1 MTYKLKDLADVIR
14 SKNAG
19 PYELT
24 FDIMFKTEE
33 IYKAVA
39 ASGAITKSS
48 FAALYNIAPE
58 AVMEIVHFHP
68 AKAIKITIARP
79 VCSGDLRET
88 DVYGAQQH
96 APLMN
101 FAIDINPHDS
111 AHLAHLQSESCVK
124 HGSEFQQGG
133 SPSHATA
140 GTPQ

>member
-1 MTYKLKDLADVIR
+1 MKYKLSTIADVIR

-39 ASGAITKSS
+39 ATVAINKAS
-48 FAALYNIAPE
+48 FAALYNIPQE
-58 AVMEIVHFHP
+58 NVMEIIHFHP

-79 VCSGDLRET
+79 ISSGGLRET

-101 FAIDINPHDS
+101 FSIE
-111 AHLAHLQSESCVK
+111 LEGVQV
-124 HGSEFQQGG
+124 
-133 SPSHATA
+133 
-140 GTPQ
+140 